1 MRIGRVASCAA
12 GALTVV
18 GVLAVGPVAAQEAAP
33 SGEVPASCNT
43 VRSVEVRGSQ
53 KMSADAVRFDLGI
66 KPGDPWDEARIDQEF
81 RRFWQRG
88 YFSDLRFFRR
98 CEPDGAVLV
107 VEIKDRPTVLSVTYG
122 KNKVA
127 NQQAIE
133 DYFKERNFTFTVGT
147 PLDRKRVW
155 KAQQLIK
162 ELLGTKG
169 YLDAKVDPVVKEV
182 SASARSITFKIVP
195 GGKTQIKDLDFTGN
209 DHYSDAALKKQLKLT
224 SEYQFYWPFGKK
236 SLYHPLKFQQDVNN
250 ILQYYRDRGYL
261 DVDVRPPIVDVR
273 SEEGRQDA
281 QATQELV
288 EALDGQGIPSE
299 AAAAP
304 PADAGSKLVAADE
317 AKRQAELSE
326 KEADEAAQKAAKI
339 KKWVYVTVPI
349 VEGPVY
355 TLGSVTFEGN
365 TVFTSDTLRAT
376 IPLPDGAT
384 LSDSA
389 IEAGMRVIRSI
400 YGRRGYVYVAVT
412 RRIERKEGQFVA
424 DVVITIDE
432 DKAYTVRQI
441 DFAGNTTT
449 NDTVLRREF
458 NVAEGDVLD
467 RALLDRSMQKI
478 QQLGYWVPAEEPTL
492 APVEGTDQV
501 DVIVRGEEQ
510 SRNEVQVGGGYSEL
524 EGAFFLAS
532 YQTRNFLGRGETLG
546 LNLSIGGRSNQAA
559 LNFVEPWLFGKPIT
573 LGISIFRRSY
583 DFGVARDIQGNT
595 QNLNQAGTGGS
606 ITIGRRLG
614 DFSQI
619 SLIWSFEQV
628 EASTID
634 LSAQFATTETILSN
648 ITPVFNYKRVN
659 NYLRPTYGY
668 ELSVLPTI
676 SLKAL
681 GSDLD
686 YFKPRLA
693 GTIWRPFGPKFFA
706 AAHGELAWIW
716 PFREVEREPG
726 YVDGV
731 PRFQRYFI
739 GGDIIGPR
747 IFETR
752 TISPVRFIVQLDQNG
767 NPIVGPGG
775 NPSVALAQVGGSK
788 MALVQFEA
796 GVLIGK
802 SATLVGFFDAGGA
815 YDNGVDINWDQARAS
830 AGLEFRIFLPV
841 FQAPIRLIY
850 GWPIQEQPFD
860 QTSQFQF
867 SIGLPF

>member
-1 MRIGRVASCAA
+1 MRIERLTRGAAPVLTMVSVLLA
-12 GALTVV
+12 GA
-18 GVLAVGPVAAQEAAP
+18 AFAQEATP
-33 SGEVPASCNT
+33 SDEIPASCNT
-43 VRSVEVRGSQ
+43 IRSVEVRGSQ

-66 KPGDPWDEARIDQEF
+66 KPGDPWDEARIEQEF

-107 VEIKDRPTVLSVTYG
+107 VEIKDRPTVLSVSYS
-122 KNKVA
+122 KNKVV
-127 NQQAIE
+127 NQQQIE

-155 KAQQLIK
+155 RAQQLIK

-169 YLDAKVDPVVKEV
+169 YLDAQVNPVVKEV

-195 GGKTQIKDLDFTGN
+195 GGKTQIKDLEFTGN
-209 DHYSDAALKKQLKLT
+209 DHFSDAALKKQLKLT
-224 SEYQFYWPFGKK
+224 GEYQFYWPFGKK

-273 SEEGRQDA
+273 SEAGKRDA
-281 QATQELV
+281 EATHELV
-288 EALDGQGIPSE
+288 KALDGQGIPAE
-299 AAAAP
+299 AAPAP
-304 PADAGSKLVAADE
+304 VAADAGSQLLAADA
-317 AKRQAELSE
+317 AKQEQAEQEEQEAE
-326 KEADEAAQKAAKI
+326 KAAQKAAKV

-355 TLGSVTFEGN
+355 TLGRVTFEGN
-365 TVFTSDTLRAT
+365 TVFTADTLRAT

-389 IEAGMRVIRSI
+389 IEAGMRIIRNI
-400 YGRRGYVYVAVT
+400 YGQRGYVYVAVT
-412 RRIERKEGQFVA
+412 RRIDRREGEHTA

-432 DKAYTVRQI
+432 DKAKTVRQI

-449 NDTVLRREF
+449 TDEVLRREF
-458 NVAEGDVLD
+458 NVAEGDVLN
-467 RALLDRSMQKI
+467 RALLDRSMQKL

-524 EGAFFLAS
+524 EG
-532 YQTRNFLGRGETLG
+532 
-546 LNLSIGGRSNQAA
+546 
-559 LNFVEPWLFGKPIT
+559 
-573 LGISIFRRSY
+573 Y
-583 DFGVARDIQGNT
+583 DYGVARDINGNT

-614 DFSQI
+614 DFTQV

-634 LSAQFATTETILSN
+634 LSSQFASTETVLSTL
-648 ITPVFNYKRVN
+648 TPVFNYKRVN
-659 NYLRPTYGY
+659 NFLRPTFGY
-668 ELSVLPTI
+668 ELSVLPTV

-686 YFKPRLA
+686 YFKPRVSASL
-693 GTIWRPFGPKFFA
+693 WRPFGPRLFA

-726 YVDGV
+726 YIDGV

-775 NPSVALAQVGGSK
+775 NPQVALAQVGGSK
-788 MALVQFEA
+788 MALLQLEA

-802 SATLVGFFDAGGA
+802 SATLVGFVDAGGS
-815 YDNGVDINWDQARAS
+815 YDNGVDINWDQARVS
-830 AGLEFRIFLPV
+830 AGFEFRIFLPV

-850 GWPIQEQPFD
+850 GWPVKEQPFD